1 MRLIKSIIVALVLL
15 ASPAVL
21 AQAAPPA
28 PTRTFGGCNGPG
40 TICFGPSA
48 LLSVTAYN
56 LTAKTVEASFSPG
69 LGYGVTFFQKQWYAT
84 GLDVFVSMKTGP
96 YSTISYSVIGKF
108 ANYLRIGVAREVIG
122 GNKSWYIPLG
132 VGADIP

>member
-1 MRLIKSIIVALVLL
+1 MRLIKSIVVALVLL
-15 ASPAVL
+15 APPAVF
-21 AQAAPPA
+21 AQATPA

-56 LTAKTVEASFSPG
+56 LTNGTVEASFSPG

-96 YSTISYSVIGKF
+96 YSTISYSLIAKF
-108 ANYLRIGVAREVIG
+108 ANYLRIGVAREVVG
-122 GNKSWYIPLG
+122 GNKSFYIPLG
-132 VGADIP
+132 IGSDIP